1 MHWLD
6 EIEKTE
12 SRKRGSASGSARVQD
27 KKFRIGQNYEKN
39 RDIYDGFMVKLEG
52 LAERVN
58 NLPIE
63 HRDLFGKIGFKQKDT
78 KLENR
83 LFYLSSSR
91 RMQKTEYKSLLRPFR
106 TVHYKH
112 IRVIYFNVAKLMDK
126 VEIEIHE
133 EYLEKKR
140 HDGKVIPEHENPKG
154 FQKPHSDRNKFHE
167 IYYYGMEKLTDELAY
182 QIIDWLAFR
191 EEVDH
196 IPVVTE
202 GELRFKE

>member
-6 EIEKTE
+6 EIEKRE
-12 SRKRGSASGSARVQD
+12 SRKRGSASGSARIQD

-39 RDIYDGFMVKLEG
+39 REIYNGFMAKLEG

-58 NLPIE
+58 SLPME
-63 HRDLFGKIGFKQKDT
+63 HREVFGKVGFKLKDT
-78 KLENR
+78 KLKNH

-91 RMQKTEYKSLLRPFR
+91 RMQKTEFKSLLRPLR

-140 HDGKVIPEHENPKG
+140 RDGKVIPEHENPKG
-154 FQKPHSDRNKFHE
+154 FHKPQSDRNKFHE
-167 IYYYGMEKLTDELAY
+167 IYYYEMEKLTDELAY

-202 GELRFKE
+202 GEARFKE